1 MNADI
6 VRQKVSSQL
15 DGCEIF
21 VEGEG
26 ANYLVTAV
34 GEVFAGLSPVKKQQV
49 VYACLTDEL
58 AEGTIHALTIKTFTP
73 DQWAARS

>member
-1 MNADI
+1 MNAEI
-6 VRQKVSSQL
+6 VRQKVIAQL
-15 DGCEIF
+15 GGCEVF

-34 GEVFAGLSPVKKQQV
+34 GEQFAGLSPVKKQQV

-58 AEGTIHALTIKTFTP
+58 ADGSIHALTIKTFTP
-73 DQWAARS
+73 EQWAARA